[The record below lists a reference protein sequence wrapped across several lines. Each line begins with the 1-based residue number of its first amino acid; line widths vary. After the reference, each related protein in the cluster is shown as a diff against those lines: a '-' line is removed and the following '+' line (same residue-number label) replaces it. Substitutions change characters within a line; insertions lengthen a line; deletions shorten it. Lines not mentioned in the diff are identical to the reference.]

1 MADVVTP
8 LAEARG
14 DELVDVEYV
23 KEKKQYYLRIYV
35 DRRPGGIDIEEI
47 ANLSE
52 LVSEKLDELD
62 DVMNVYHNWEESNSN
77 ISHIHINMYS
87 KGFTGG
93 KSLTS
98 DGIIFLL
105 DNLSSKTVMFKEG
118 TLEYIEGHYEADSE
132 TYKTALATYK
142 SRLLSEVNLEL
153 NKYNY

>member
-1 MADVVTP
+1 MIWAI
-8 LAEARG
+8 AG
-14 DELVDVEYV
+14 HNKIV
-23 KEKKQYYLRIYV
+23 KQV
-35 DRRPGGIDIEEI
+35 
-47 ANLSE
+47 
-52 LVSEKLDELD
+52 KLDQLRD
-62 DVMNVYHNWEESNSN
+62 IKSKINNALSLYDCLY
-77 ISHIHINMYS
+77 IHIDMY
-87 KGFTGG
+87 KRGFTKS

-142 SRLLSEVNLEL
+142 SRLISEVNLEL